1 MEEWERNT
9 RRYVWEEERTPNS
22 VQKLR
27 NKFNGGRG
35 KDVGEI
41 FEWKVCFTYYGAKSG
56 PLFKRRIIPRI
67 NSRRGKSRRGAVP
80 RSRVPLIIIIII
92 IQPPLTASN
101 LPAESQGNNPVP
113 PSVENSV
120 GRRPTFHF
128 AGNLS
133 FPNRRETEK
142 KYHGRTFSASRNFGK
157 RERGKK
163 KRYIYIPTTRINIYF
178 ARILR
183 GKRDI

>member
-67 NSRRGKSRRGAVP
+67 NSRRGTWEKSSRR
-80 RSRVPLIIIIII
+80 RSTLTRTAYYYYYYYS
-92 IQPPLTASN
+92 TASN
-101 LPAESQGNNPVP
+101 RVKSARWISKKQRSPLGGKFRRSPTDFRLCGKSLFSKPEGNREEISRANVF
-113 PSVENSV
+113 
-120 GRRPTFHF
+120 RF
-128 AGNLS
+128 AKLW
-133 FPNRRETEK
+133 
-142 KYHGRTFSASRNFGK
+142 K
-157 RERGKK
+157 REREKRKK
-163 KRYIYIPTTRINIYF
+163 DIYIYTDDAYKYIFRWYFTR
-178 ARILR
+178 
-183 GKRDI
+183 

>member
-67 NSRRGKSRRGAVP
+67 NSRRGTWEKSSRH
-80 RSRVPLIIIIII
+80 RSTLTRTAYYYYYYYS
-92 IQPPLTASN
+92 TASN
-101 LPAESQGNNPVP
+101 RVKSARWISKKQPCSPLG
-113 PSVENSV
+113 
-120 GRRPTFHF
+120 GKFRRSPTD
-128 AGNLS
+128 
-133 FPNRRETEK
+133 FPLCGKSLFSKPEK

-157 RERGKK
+157 REREKK